1 MPDDLGI
8 NINYDGLLQH
18 GLFPTHVQK
27 GVCSA
32 GNSVRGTLR
41 FVVRPPCPPP
51 PAFMDNVCPTRLE
64 QRWNNFVS

>member
-27 GVCSA
+27 GGMQC
-32 GNSVRGTLR
+32 
-41 FVVRPPCPPP
+41 
-51 PAFMDNVCPTRLE
+51 
-64 QRWNNFVS
+64 W